1 MQFSVLQFHLG
12 DEIYC
17 SFVCTHL
24 QRHLVIQ
31 QLKWRNI
38 FLRFLFLIGVEAKNK
53 QLTKSNRRNSYC
65 WISAL
70 PPKPSFFFFLFFF
83 LQDFHLLPYFAH
95 GLFGGGTGGR
105 VCAFI
110 NLITLF
116 LLRGGKCPRMLHH
129 TPHWR
134 STVLFT

>member
-70 PPKPSFFFFLFFF
+70 PPKPSFFFFPFLFPSRFPF
-83 LQDFHLLPYFAH
+83 IAIFCSWVIWRRDRWE
-95 GLFGGGTGGR
+95 G
-105 VCAFI
+105 VC
-110 NLITLF
+110 LY
-116 LLRGGKCPRMLHH
+116 KSHH
-129 TPHWR
+129 TFPSER
-134 STVLFT
+134 REMPSYASSYSSLT